1 MSVVGERLWDFLS
14 RQAGRRKVI
23 KEQPWSS
30 GRAGGLSSCGRENK
44 SQHVSRRPFVP
55 DWSCPAPLKRRRSYT
70 NRLQHFRSSSRLEV
84 FTVCLQGNLLCV
96 LNMASKL
103 HQKALSKDVKTH
115 CEKMCVVL
123 GSPVGRIE
131 ISGCKTGVHEISLQE
146 NAVPQNGHRRPER
159 MFSNSHGRGE
169 RGLLDLGHKIALAP
183 AERYRRGDDESSSTV
198 DRKVCLTASTAETSV
213 SCEVCEAPKEVT
225 EPLKQ
230 CVAWLQA
237 YFCEPWMTENLPIPP
252 FHHPL
257 LEKDSFTREVLWT
270 LLRDVKFGEAVSYK
284 QLADLAGNSKAA
296 RAVGGAMRSNP
307 VPIIIPCH
315 RVICS
320 SGQTGNYTGGSHLK
334 EWLLSHEK
342 LQKKKLAY

>member
-84 FTVCLQGNLLCV
+84 FTVCLQVSLPRASERGLPFSSLHMLGKRLVEVGNLLCV

-146 NAVPQNGHRRPER
+146 NAVPQNG
-159 MFSNSHGRGE
+159 
-169 RGLLDLGHKIALAP
+169 
-183 AERYRRGDDESSSTV
+183 
-198 DRKVCLTASTAETSV
+198 TAETSV